1 MKKGASFGVAAELFL
16 EREEAEAEI
25 TDVEAVE
32 VVVVD
37 GVGTEVPRLSGIYH
51 A

>member
-1 MKKGASFGVAAELFL
+1 MAAELFL
-16 EREEAEAEI
+16 EREKTEAEI

-37 GVGTEVPRLSGIYH
+37 GVGTKVPWLGGIYH